1 MPSDGVPLGK
11 AAACLQNHRSI
22 AAVLASR
29 VMRYPAGASDWRMNA
44 GTAGSA
50 SAAMDSTLPVWAQLG
65 RQSKVRKKRTQSR
78 DSLAEDEVLLKCA
91 FQIVAVA
98 LLDDG
103 TNRF

>member
-1 MPSDGVPLGK
+1 MDG
-11 AAACLQNHRSI
+11 
-22 AAVLASR
+22 
-29 VMRYPAGASDWRMNA
+29 
-44 GTAGSA
+44 GTAGSS

-65 RQSKVRKKRTQSR
+65 KQSKVSKKRRHSR
-78 DSLAEDEVLLKCA
+78 DRLAEDEVLFK